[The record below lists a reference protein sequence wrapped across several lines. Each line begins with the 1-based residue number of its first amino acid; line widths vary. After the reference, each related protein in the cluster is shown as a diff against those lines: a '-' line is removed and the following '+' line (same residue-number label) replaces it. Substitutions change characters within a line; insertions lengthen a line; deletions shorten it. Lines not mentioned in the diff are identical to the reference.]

1 LGQYG
6 IEKVDMNKGFRLKM
20 GKCVVSVVW
29 LLIIVAVVA
38 PSQLPF
44 PSVLYAM
51 GVFLVVSHIYEIVIS
66 RNIMRGPL
74 DYLGIFFFGLLH
86 IWTIRHEYTI
96 DDLGR

>member
-1 LGQYG
+1 
-6 IEKVDMNKGFRLKM
+6 
-20 GKCVVSVVW
+20 
-29 LLIIVAVVA
+29 
-38 PSQLPF
+38 
-44 PSVLYAM
+44 VLYAM